1 MKKEWYMIS
10 VITGKEK
17 KIIESLKN
25 KIETANMQNLFG
37 EIKVFWVPTISSKEI
52 IKKAQGKEFKIK
64 EENLYKGY
72 IFIFMEMTDEA
83 WFLVRNTEYITGLV
97 GSSGGGSKP
106 TPISNREFEKMLKR
120 QQDKIN
126 EFNSIEYNNPYQVGI
141 TVKVKEGSFKDEK
154 GTIIETNF
162 DNLTAVVEIVTFG
175 RKVPVDFS
183 YSNLEIVKSD

>member
-10 VITGKEK
+10 IITGKEK

-25 KIETANMQNLFG
+25 KIETANMQDLFG
-37 EIKVFWVPTISSKEI
+37 EIKVFWIPTISSKEI
-52 IKKAQGKEFKIK
+52 IKKAQGKEYKIK
-64 EENLYKGY
+64 EDNLYKGY

-120 QQDKIN
+120 QQEKIE
-126 EFNSIEYNNPYQVGI
+126 EFNSIEYKNPYQEGVM
-141 TVKVKEGSFKDEK
+141 VKIKEGSFKDEK
-154 GTIIETNF
+154 GKIVETNF
-162 DNLTAVVEIVTFG
+162 ENLVAVVEIVTFG
-175 RKVPVDFS
+175 RKVPVEFP
-183 YSNLEIVKSD
+183 YSNLQIINKD